1 MMLIESNKESRVSL
15 NSRSGTSSYTI
26 TPSTGIKPFMNPPS
40 VAGGN
45 QLSTIVHTNR
55 GGGLGLGGLD
65 IMRTET
71 GYTQKSMEHLRKPVI
86 TNP

>member
-1 MMLIESNKESRVSL
+1 MLAQPGMSRSEERLPEREKQSQRAMQDRMMLIESNKGSRVSL

-45 QLSTIVHTNR
+45 QLSTIVQTNR
-55 GGGLGLGGLD
+55 G
-65 IMRTET
+65 
-71 GYTQKSMEHLRKPVI
+71 
-86 TNP
+86 